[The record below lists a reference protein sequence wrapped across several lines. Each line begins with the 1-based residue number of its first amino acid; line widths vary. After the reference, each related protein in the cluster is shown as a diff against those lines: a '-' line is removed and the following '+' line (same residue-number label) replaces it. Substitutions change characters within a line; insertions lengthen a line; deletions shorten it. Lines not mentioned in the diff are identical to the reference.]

1 VFLSAGEA
9 GNRSAG
15 EWFMS
20 VYDNKVMDQPLKYV
34 KGVGENRA
42 RLFAKLGLFT
52 LGDLLHY
59 FPRDYED
66 RSVFKPIS
74 EAADG
79 ESITVRIRFV
89 SDITESRPRRN
100 LSLLKA
106 QVTDGVSLMNVTWF
120 NQSYIKQSIDI
131 SREYVFFGTIRRT
144 GSRVEIHNP
153 VFEELEHSGNLTG
166 RIVPVYSLTR
176 GITQNMLRK
185 ILRNALDAVS
195 DKLVDILPSSFRSQY
210 RLAETAFAFEQ
221 IHFPTSMENMEMARR
236 RLVFEELLLLQL
248 GLFSIKGSNNAQN
261 GIRFSPVDMEPFLKA
276 LPFKLTSAQERVLAE
291 IKADMESDRRM
302 NRLIQGDVGSGKT
315 IMAVLAIYIAASSG
329 YQSAF
334 MAPTEIL
341 AEQHY
346 RSVAP
351 LLEKFGIKV
360 GLLTGGMKKKEK
372 ETIKEE
378 AREGRLDV
386 LIGTHAV
393 LEESTVFKRLG
404 LVITDEQH
412 RFGVRQR
419 ARLSQKGENPDLL
432 VMTATPIP
440 RTLSLVL
447 YGDLDVSIIDT
458 LPPDRK
464 PVKTY
469 VVDERMRD
477 RVYQFIRKNI
487 AEGRQAYIV
496 CPLVEDSEELEV
508 ESATGL
514 VEKIRDDA
522 LKGLRVGLIHGKM
535 KSAEKD
541 DVMRRF
547 SRGELDVLV
556 STTVIEVGVNVP
568 NANIMVIENAERFG
582 LAQLHQLRGRVGRG
596 PYQSYCILFNQGK
609 SQISRQRMEI
619 LAKSNDGFAISEKD
633 LELRGPGDIFGV
645 RQHGLPEFRIAN
657 LYRDMEVLKDVQKA
671 AQYIM
676 AEGLLEKDESWR
688 PLAKRVELMVKEKL
702 QDLSMN

>member
-1 VFLSAGEA
+1 
-9 GNRSAG
+9 
-15 EWFMS
+15 MS
-20 VYDNKVMDQPLKYV
+20 EYDNRYLDSPLKYV

-42 RLFAKLGLFT
+42 KLFSKLGIYT
-52 LGDLLHY
+52 LGDIIHY

-66 RSVFKPIS
+66 RSVFKPIL
-74 EAADG
+74 EASDG
-79 ESITVRIRFV
+79 EPITVRVRFV
-89 SDITESRPRRN
+89 TGITETRPRRN
-100 LSLLKA
+100 LSIQKA
-106 QVTDGVSLMNVTWF
+106 MVTDGASLMNVTWF
-120 NQSYIKQSIDI
+120 NQGYVKQNIDI
-131 SREYVFFGTIRRT
+131 SREYVFFGTVRRV

-153 VFEELEHSGNLTG
+153 VFEEADQSGNLTG
-166 RIVPVYSLTR
+166 RIVPVYPLTK
-176 GITQNMLRK
+176 GITQNILRK
-185 ILRNALDAVS
+185 ILRNALDAAS
-195 DKLVDILPSSFRSQY
+195 DKIVDILPTGFRHKY
-210 RLAETAFAFEQ
+210 RLAEAVFSYEQ

-248 GLFSIKGSNNAQN
+248 GLSSIKGTNSGQS
-261 GIRFSPVDMEPFLKA
+261 GIRFSPVDISPLLNA
-276 LPFKLTSAQERVLAE
+276 LPFKLTPAQERVFEE
-291 IKADMESDRRM
+291 IRADMESERRM

-315 IMAVLAIYIAASSG
+315 ILAVLAMYIAASSG

-334 MAPTEIL
+334 MVPTEIL

-346 RSVAP
+346 RTIAP
-351 LLEKFGIKV
+351 LFEKFDIKV
-360 GLLTGGMKKKEK
+360 GLLTGGLKKKEK
-372 ETIKEE
+372 EAIKKEAEE
-378 AREGRLDV
+378 ERLDII
-386 LIGTHAV
+386 IGTHAV
-393 LEESTVFKRLG
+393 LEDSTMFGNLG

-440 RTLSLVL
+440 RTLALVL
-447 YGDLDVSIIDT
+447 YGDLDVSIVDS
-458 LPPDRK
+458 LPPGRK
-464 PVKTY
+464 PIKTY
-469 VVDERMRD
+469 VVDESMRD
-477 RVYQFIRKNI
+477 RIYQFIRKNI

-496 CPLVEDSEELEV
+496 CPLVEESDELEV

-522 LKGLRVGLIHGKM
+522 LKGLRVGLIHGRM

-541 DVMRRF
+541 DIMRRF

-596 PYQSYCILFNQGK
+596 SHQSYCILFNQGK
-609 SQISRQRMEI
+609 SEISRQRMEI
-619 LAKSNDGFAISEKD
+619 MAKSNDGFVIAEKD
-633 LELRGPGDIFGV
+633 LELRGPGDVFGV

-657 LYRDMEVLKDVQKA
+657 LYRDMDVLKDVQKA
-671 AQYIM
+671 AREIVS
-676 AEGLLEKDESWR
+676 GNLLEKDEAWR
-688 PLAKRVELMVKEKL
+688 PLARRVELMVRKKL

>member
-1 VFLSAGEA
+1 
-9 GNRSAG
+9 
-15 EWFMS
+15 MS
-20 VYDNKVMDQPLKYV
+20 EYENKYLDQPLKYV

-42 RLFAKLGLFT
+42 KLFSKLGLFT
-52 LGDLLHY
+52 VGDLLHY

-79 ESITVRIRFV
+79 ESITVRVRFV
-89 SDITESRPRRN
+89 AGITESRPRRN
-100 LSLLKA
+100 LSIQKA

-120 NQSYIKQSIDI
+120 NQSYVRQSIDT
-131 SREYVFFGTIRRT
+131 SREYVFYGTVRRS

-166 RIVPVYSLTR
+166 RIVPVYPLTR

-185 ILRNALDAVS
+185 ILRNALDAVL
-195 DKLVDILPSSFRSQY
+195 DKLVDILPASLRSQY
-210 RLAETAFAFEQ
+210 RLAETAFSFEQ
-221 IHFPTSMENMEMARR
+221 IHFPTSMENMTMARR

-248 GLFSIKGSNNAQN
+248 GLFSIKGSNSSQN
-261 GIRFSPVDMEPFLKA
+261 GIRFSPVDLGPFLES
-276 LPFKLTSAQERVLAE
+276 LPFKLTPAQERVLAE

-351 LLEKFGIKV
+351 LLEKFGVRV
-360 GLLTGGMKKKEK
+360 GLLTGGMSRKEK
-372 ETIKEE
+372 ETVKE
-378 AREGRLDV
+378 AAKEGRLDV

-393 LEESTVFKRLG
+393 LEDSTLFSRLG

-447 YGDLDVSIIDT
+447 YGDLDVSIIDS

-464 PVKTY
+464 PIKTY
-469 VVDERMRD
+469 VVDERMRE
-477 RVYQFIRKNI
+477 RVYRFIRKNI

-496 CPLVEDSEELEV
+496 CPLVEESESLEV

-535 KSAEKD
+535 KGIEKD
-541 DVMRRF
+541 DVMKRF
-547 SRGELDVLV
+547 SNGQLDVLV

-609 SQISRQRMEI
+609 SQIARQRMEI
-619 LAKSNDGFAISEKD
+619 MATSNDGFAISEKD

-645 RQHGLPEFRIAN
+645 RQHGLPEFKIAN
-657 LYRDMEVLKDVQKA
+657 LYRDMDVLKDVQKA
-671 AQYIM
+671 AKYIM
-676 AEGLLEKDESWR
+676 SERLLEKDESWR
-688 PLAKRVELMVKEKL
+688 LLAGIVEKMVSEKL

>member
-1 VFLSAGEA
+1 
-9 GNRSAG
+9 
-15 EWFMS
+15 MS

-66 RSVFKPIS
+66 RSVYKPIS

-89 SDITESRPRRN
+89 SDIAESRPRRN

-131 SREYVFFGTIRRT
+131 SREYVFFGTVKRI

-346 RSVAP
+346 RSVVP
-351 LLEKFGIKV
+351 LLERFGIKV

-541 DVMRRF
+541 DVMRKF